1 VTGGISPLGQR
12 RRLPTVLDDSALAFD
27 TIFVSAGRRALELEL
42 APADLLALTSG
53 RTAAIARR

>member
-1 VTGGISPLGQR
+1 VTGG
-12 RRLPTVLDDSALAFD
+12 D
-27 TIFVSAGRRALELEL
+27 TIFVSAGRALELEL